1 MPQQKGNFSE
11 KKASFQKKDT
21 LGRKLQEKTL
31 FWKKKYLIPD
41 LIAPTDLVKVYC
53 PINQRK
59 INSKWKLI
67 STDLLQVL
75 EMT

>member
-1 MPQQKGNFSE
+1 MPQKKAIFPE
-11 KKASFQKKDT
+11 KKLAFKKRHIR
-21 LGRKLQEKTL
+21 RKLQEKTL
-31 FWKKKYLIPD
+31 FWKKTNLIPD
-41 LIAPTDLVKVYC
+41 FIAPTDLVKVYC

-75 EMT
+75 KMT